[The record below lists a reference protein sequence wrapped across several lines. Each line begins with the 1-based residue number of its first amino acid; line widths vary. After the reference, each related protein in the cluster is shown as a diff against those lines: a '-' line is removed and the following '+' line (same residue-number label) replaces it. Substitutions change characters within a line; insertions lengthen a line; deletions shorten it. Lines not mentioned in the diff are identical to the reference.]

1 MKKLHPKIQPVESP
15 TMSLMK
21 FESTVRRR
29 ALVLTVLSA
38 GAMFAGPG
46 CADTFPAKPIRLIV
60 PAPPGGGTDGVAR
73 LTAHALTESAGW
85 TFVPDNLP
93 GAGGNIGF
101 DTTFK
106 AAKDGYT
113 LAMGESSNMVINQFL
128 YSRIPFNI
136 EKDMQ
141 PVAMV
146 ARVPLVLVV
155 SASGPYTTMGALV
168 AAGKRTSLSFAS
180 SGNGT
185 LAHLVG
191 ELWKRKAG
199 LDMQHIPYRGAAP
212 AMTDLIGG
220 QVDLAFTSIPVAM
233 PMIQGGKVRALAVTA
248 GERLPLLKE
257 VPTMAEAGYKDME
270 ASVVWGVVGPAG
282 IPAALVSRI
291 NAETNKAL
299 QRPAVVQQLTA
310 MGAERTPGSFGGDA
324 ESFARVL
331 REERL
336 KWAPVVKVSGAT
348 VD

>member
-1 MKKLHPKIQPVESP
+1 MSTKKIEA
-15 TMSLMK
+15 TM
-21 FESTVRRR
+21 RRR
-29 ALVLTVLSA
+29 TLVCTGLSA
-38 GAMFAGPG
+38 AAMLAAPAFA
-46 CADTFPAKPIRLIV
+46 DNFPSKPIRLIV

-73 LTAHALTESAGW
+73 LTAHALTESVGW

-106 AAKDGYT
+106 AVKDGYT

-128 YSRIPFNI
+128 YGRIPFNI

-141 PVAMV
+141 PVALI
-146 ARVPLVLVV
+146 ARVPMVLVV
-155 SASGPYTTMGALV
+155 SSSGPYKSMNGLV
-168 AAGKRTSLSFAS
+168 EAGKKRSLSFAS

-191 ELWKRKAG
+191 ELWKRRAG
-199 LDMQHIPYRGAAP
+199 VDMQHIPYRGAAP

-233 PMIQGGKVRALAVTA
+233 PMIRGGKVRALAVMA
-248 GERLPLLKE
+248 GERLPLLND

-270 ASVVWGVVGPAG
+270 ASVVWGMVGPAG
-282 IPAALVSRI
+282 MPPAVVSRI

-299 QRPAVVQQLTA
+299 QRPAVVQQLVA
-310 MGAERTPGSFGGDA
+310 MGAERTPGSFGGDP
-324 ESFARVL
+324 ESFAKVL
-331 REERL
+331 REERA
-336 KWAPVVKVSGAT
+336 KWAPVVKASGAT

>member
-1 MKKLHPKIQPVESP
+1 MSPMKIEAA
-15 TMSLMK
+15 
-21 FESTVRRR
+21 VRRR
-29 ALVLTVLSA
+29 TFVLTALSA
-38 GAMFAGPG
+38 AAMRAAPAF
-46 CADTFPAKPIRLIV
+46 ADTFPSKPIRLIV

-113 LAMGESSNMVINQFL
+113 LAMGESSNMIINQFL
-128 YSRIPFNI
+128 YSRVPFNI

-141 PVAMV
+141 PVV
-146 ARVPLVLVV
+146 LIARVPMVLVV
-155 SASGPYTTMGALV
+155 ASNGPHKSMDALV
-168 AAGKRTSLSFAS
+168 AAGKKGSLSFAS

-191 ELWKRKAG
+191 ELWKRRAG
-199 LDMQHIPYRGAAP
+199 LNMQHIPYRGAAP

-233 PMIQGGKVRALAVTA
+233 PMIQGGKVRALALMA
-248 GERLPLLKE
+248 GERLPLLKD

-270 ASVVWGVVGPAG
+270 ASVVWGMVGPAG
-282 IPAALVSRI
+282 MPPALVSRI

-299 QRPAVVQQLTA
+299 QRPAVVQQLVA
-310 MGAERTPGSFGGDA
+310 MGAERTPGSFGGDP
-324 ESFARVL
+324 ESFSKVL
-331 REERL
+331 REERA
-336 KWAPVVKVSGAT
+336 KWAPVVKASGAT